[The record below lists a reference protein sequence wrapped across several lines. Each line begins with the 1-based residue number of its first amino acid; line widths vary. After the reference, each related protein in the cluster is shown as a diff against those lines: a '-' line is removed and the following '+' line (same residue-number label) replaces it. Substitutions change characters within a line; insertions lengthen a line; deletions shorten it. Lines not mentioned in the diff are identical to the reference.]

1 VFVKFN
7 EFGELSSFASS
18 TPFATSY
25 TRDKLGRITQ
35 KVETIQGITTTTD
48 YVYDLAGRL
57 TGVSENHSEKGTLPF
72 NDKKGVSLVNFT
84 GNVARVS
91 DALNRSTSFAY
102 DVMGRVTSQTLPDG
116 RSIAYSYD
124 NLGNLLSITPPG
136 RNAHVFNYTAVSLEA
151 GYTPPTVAG
160 TGATTYQ
167 YNLAKQ
173 LTSVIRPDGQA
184 LSLAYDAGA
193 RLATQTLPCK
203 RGQVL
208 QCNI

>member
-1 VFVKFN
+1 MI
-7 EFGELSSFASS
+7 LS
-18 TPFATSY
+18 
-25 TRDKLGRITQ
+25 
-35 KVETIQGITTTTD
+35 ETW
-48 YVYDLAGRL
+48 AGAVV
-57 TGVSENHSEKGTLPF
+57 GMQVG
-72 NDKKGVSLVNFT
+72 
-84 GNVARVS
+84 
-91 DALNRSTSFAY
+91 
-102 DVMGRVTSQTLPDG
+102 G

-184 LSLAYDAGA
+184 LSLA
-193 RLATQTLPCK
+193 
-203 RGQVL
+203 
-208 QCNI
+208 